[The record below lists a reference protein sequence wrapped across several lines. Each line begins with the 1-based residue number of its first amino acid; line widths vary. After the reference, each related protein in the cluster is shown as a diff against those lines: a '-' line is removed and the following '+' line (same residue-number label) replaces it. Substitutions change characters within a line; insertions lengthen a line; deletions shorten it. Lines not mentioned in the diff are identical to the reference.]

1 MVASDGPKAEREAAE
16 LLRLSDLLDAR
27 RSPDEIVPGVY
38 VDEARRR
45 F

>member
-1 MVASDGPKAEREAAE
+1 MAASSAPDAGAQAAE

-27 RSPDEIVPGVY
+27 RSPQESVPGIY
-38 VDEARRR
+38 INDETRR